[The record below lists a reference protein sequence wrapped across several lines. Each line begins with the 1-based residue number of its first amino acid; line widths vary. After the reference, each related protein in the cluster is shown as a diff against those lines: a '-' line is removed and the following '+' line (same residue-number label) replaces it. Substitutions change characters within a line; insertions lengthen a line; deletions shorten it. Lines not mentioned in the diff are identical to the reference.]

1 MSLPQKIFITLLCSI
16 IDYQVNGQ
24 SKIGL
29 NVGYTN
35 PFIISTYNM
44 PYSSGNVNYNGSFFI
59 STSYKEKA
67 GKKLFI
73 GMNLS
78 FNNYKLDFYEKNSIH
93 HELDESIIDVKY
105 NFNYLYL
112 FIYPELVFGNKLK
125 FYINAGISVGLLLNA
140 SKSGLNIRA
149 RAVEGPDGP
158 YIEYTETE
166 VEGNAKNDLKD
177 FNLGGQLGMGL
188 RYAITDHWNMDIDF
202 SGRFL
207 PVPVESDFAKTQLDL
222 LISVGV
228 EYSIKRKK
236 RITKKPLLIRSGFQY
251 Y

>member
-1 MSLPQKIFITLLCSI
+1 MFQHQKIFLTLLCFI
-16 IDYQVNGQ
+16 IVLSVNGQ
-24 SKIGL
+24 SGFGL
-29 NVGYTN
+29 DAGYIK
-35 PFIISTYNM
+35 PFMISTYNI

-67 GKKLFI
+67 GKKLFV

-78 FNNYKLDFYEKNSIH
+78 FNNYNLDFYEKNSIH
-93 HELDESIIDVKY
+93 PGLDESINDLKY
-105 NFNYLYL
+105 NFNYLNL

-125 FYINAGISVGLLLNA
+125 FYINAGISVGMLLNA

-177 FNLGGQLGMGL
+177 FSLGGQLGMGL
-188 RYAITDHWNMDIDF
+188 RYFITDHWNMDIDF

-207 PVPVESDFAKTQLDL
+207 PFPVESDFAKTQLDL

-228 EYSIKRKK
+228 EYTIKRKK
-236 RITKKPLLIRSGFQY
+236 ENNKKTAP
-251 Y
+251 

>member
-1 MSLPQKIFITLLCSI
+1 MSQSQKIFLTLLCFI
-16 IDYQVNGQ
+16 IVISVNGQ
-24 SKIGL
+24 SGFGL
-29 NVGYTN
+29 DAGYIK
-35 PFIISTYNM
+35 PFMISTYNI

-73 GMNLS
+73 GMSFS
-78 FNNYKLDFYEKNSIH
+78 FNNYKLDLYEKNSIH
-93 HELDESIIDVKY
+93 HGLDEFIIDLKY
-105 NFNYLYL
+105 NFNYLNL

-125 FYINAGISVGLLLNA
+125 FYINAGVSIGMLLNA

-166 VEGNAKNDLKD
+166 VEGNAKSELKD

-188 RYAITDHWNMDIDF
+188 RYNVSGNWDINF
-202 SGRFL
+202 NASSRYTPF
-207 PVPVESDFAKTQLDL
+207 PVKNDFAKTQLDL
-222 LISVGV
+222 LFSVGV
-228 EYSIKRKK
+228 EYTIKRKK
-236 RITKKPLLIRSGFQY
+236 ENNKKTAP
-251 Y
+251 